1 VHSSSGR
8 YGADRQL
15 LLVASG
21 LDRTRYEPIVVLPDD
36 GPLAS
41 DLIDAGVQ
49 VVTEPLSVLRRQNLN
64 PLGLTRTLAAVGR
77 DAIALGSLIRSHQ
90 IALVH
95 SNTSVVLGGAAA
107 AALRGIPHVWQVRE
121 IYSSFARLWPPYRR
135 LLGTASALPCVSEA
149 TAAQFDGSERARV
162 IHEALAFDAR
172 RGPRDSARV
181 ALDLDPEA
189 SVIAVLGRISD
200 WKGQDVLVRALAEG
214 PLRERGTLGLIA
226 GEAWPGAED
235 RLEAVLRLARELGV
249 ADRLRL
255 PGFRDDVDSIY
266 GAADLIAVPSTA
278 PDPLPG
284 TAIESAAAG
293 CAVLAAAHGGL
304 PEIIRDG
311 QTGRLVPPGDHRAL
325 ACAAAEL
332 LDDPAERERLGA
344 AAAADVRE
352 RFAPARL
359 LAAVQDLY
367 DEVLLRPPARRAPA
381 PHSWRHYLSRGQR
394 GRDR

>member
-1 VHSSSGR
+1 MHSSSGR

-21 LDRTRYEPIVVLPDD
+21 LDRARYDPIVALPDH

-41 DLIDAGVQ
+41 DLMDAGVE
-49 VVTEPLSVLRRQNLN
+49 VVARPLSVLRRQNLN
-64 PLGLTRTLAAVGR
+64 PLGLTRTLAAAGS
-77 DAIALGSLIRSHQ
+77 DAIGLGSLIRRRRV
-90 IALVH
+90 ALVH
-95 SNTSVVLGGAAA
+95 SNTSVVLGGATA
-107 AALRGIPHVWQVRE
+107 AALHGIPHVWQVRE
-121 IYSSFARLWPPYRR
+121 IYSSFARLWPPYRL
-135 LLGTASALPCVSEA
+135 LLGTARALPCVSEA
-149 TAAQFDGSERARV
+149 TAAQFNGRGRARV

-172 RGPRDSARV
+172 REPKDNARV
-181 ALDLDPEA
+181 ALGLDPRFP
-189 SVIAVLGRISD
+189 VIAVLGRISD
-200 WKGQDVLVRALAEG
+200 WKGQDVLVRALAEA
-214 PLRERGTLGLIA
+214 PLRERGVVGLIA

-235 RLEAVLRLARELGV
+235 RLEAVLGLARELGV
-249 ADRLRL
+249 ADRLQL
-255 PGFRDDVDSIY
+255 PGFRDDVNSIY

-293 CAVLAAAHGGL
+293 CAVIAAAHGGL
-304 PEIIRDG
+304 PEIIRDRD
-311 QTGRLVPPGDHRAL
+311 TGRLVPPGDHRAL
-325 ACAAAEL
+325 ADAAAEL

-367 DEVLLRPPARRAPA
+367 DEVLLSRPARAPARR
-381 PHSWRHYLSRGQR
+381 SWRRYPSPGRPP
-394 GRDR
+394 RDR